1 MQRFLKR
8 FLDICL
14 ALFGLLFCALPWLI
28 IAILIKRDSKG
39 PVFFIQERAGK
50 DNKPFNIYKF
60 RTMSVGAEKDGYYT
74 GEGDA
79 RITKV
84 GNFLRKTSLDELPQ
98 LINILNGT
106 MSVVGPRPTLLYQT
120 AEYDEH
126 QKIRLQVPPGV
137 TGWAQVN
144 GRNSLTWPQRIEL
157 DVWYVKNWSLWLD
170 LKIFF
175 MTFGVWARG
184 EGVYAPQENFIIK
197 EGDKEKLTKD

>member
-8 FLDICL
+8 IIDILFAL
-14 ALFGLLFCALPWLI
+14 AGLLFCAIPWLI

-39 PVFFIQERAGK
+39 PVFFVQERAGK
-50 DNKPFNIYKF
+50 DNKPFMIYKF
-60 RTMSVGAEKDGYYT
+60 RTMTVGAEKEGYYT

-84 GNFLRKTSLDELPQ
+84 GDWLRKTSFDELPQ

-106 MSVVGPRPTLLYQT
+106 MSIVGPRPTLLYQT

-126 QKIRLQVPPGV
+126 QKKRLLVPPGV

-144 GRNSLTWPQRIEL
+144 GRNSLTWP
-157 DVWYVKNWSLWLD
+157 
-170 LKIFF
+170 
-175 MTFGVWARG
+175 
-184 EGVYAPQENFIIK
+184 
-197 EGDKEKLTKD
+197 